1 MTHVTQKTNH
11 QVVLMEYERGWGSRV
26 DEILYFE
33 TQEDAEQYVKN
44 FNSVNKEETVPNWY
58 MTATYSYL
66 GE

>member
-1 MTHVTQKTNH
+1 
-11 QVVLMEYERGWGSRV
+11 MEYERGWGSRV